1 VRSGGSDPSDST
13 RDGQEIR
20 GEEGQEGR
28 ERGGA
33 PAGNPNPGVQGVL
46 CDGKNKRKLLLFVT
60 LLMSK
65 NNSNFSFRTALA
77 SDASTRSSASSSFYS
92 CTSTRYSLT
101 SLLQHVLRRA
111 ARFARRRSGRDTPR
125 RPSLGVH
132 ALGGA

>member
-1 VRSGGSDPSDST
+1 MRSGGSDPSDST

-77 SDASTRSSASSSFYS
+77 SDEPHNGFPPDTCRDRSDIA
-92 CTSTRYSLT
+92 
-101 SLLQHVLRRA
+101 VIA
-111 ARFARRRSGRDTPR
+111 
-125 RPSLGVH
+125 
-132 ALGGA
+132 